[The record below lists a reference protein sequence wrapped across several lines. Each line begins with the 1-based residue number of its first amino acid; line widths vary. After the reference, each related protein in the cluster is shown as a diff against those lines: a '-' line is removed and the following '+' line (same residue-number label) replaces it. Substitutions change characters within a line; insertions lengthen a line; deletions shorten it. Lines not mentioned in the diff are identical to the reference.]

1 MRIDPLAFS
10 PLIVLLSVATLRA
23 QVVVQLPSYSVFGVS
38 TSVSVPDRGSIS
50 LGGVGRSSSG
60 STAFGPALGLGN
72 RSFGRS
78 TSASSAT
85 QHATIHDFD
94 ALDRATLA
102 RAARGPRLAASGGS
116 RRASAYSRHSMPRPA
131 ASQSTADS
139 PPEGTVEDARRLHRA
154 AAADKDRE
162 VLDELAHARRAVE
175 QGRSGVAKVY
185 YRVAARRASGALK
198 ETIEREA
205 AELAAAP
212 SHGKS
217 HRD

>member
-10 PLIVLLSVATLRA
+10 PLIVLLSAPVVHA
-23 QVVVQLPSYSVFGVS
+23 QAVVQLPSYSVFGVS

-50 LGGVGRSSSG
+50 LGGVSRSSSG
-60 STAFGPALGLGN
+60 STAFGPALGPGN

-85 QHATIHDFD
+85 LHATIHDFD

-102 RAARGPRLAASGGS
+102 RAARRPRLATSGGS
-116 RRASAYSRHSMPRPA
+116 RRLSPNSRRRVL
-131 ASQSTADS
+131 QSTADS
-139 PPEGTVEDARRLHRA
+139 PPEGSVADARRLQQA

-162 VLDELAHARRAVE
+162 VLDELSHARRAAE

-185 YRVAARRASGALK
+185 YRVAARRASGAMK
-198 ETIEREA
+198 ESIEREA